1 MGHKKIRDY
10 DNFKQEICR
19 NLTFLLRLRQILIIN
34 VRIKDLKTNS
44 RDKPQ
49 EELTSTRKNQLP
61 YTTHYGII
69 ASALKHNTG
78 IATKKNIY

>member
-49 EELTSTRKNQLP
+49 EELTSTRKNRLP
-61 YTTHYGII
+61 YTT
-69 ASALKHNTG
+69 AL
-78 IATKKNIY
+78 

>member
-44 RDKPQ
+44 RDKTQ
-49 EELTSTRKNQLP
+49 EELTSTRKNRLP
-61 YTTHYGII
+61 YTTYYGIMT
-69 ASALKHNTG
+69 SAVKHNTG
-78 IATKKNIY
+78 IATKKIY

>member
-1 MGHKKIRDY
+1 MGHKEIRDY

-44 RDKPQ
+44 HDKTH
-49 EELTSTRKNQLP
+49 EELTSTRKNRLP
-61 YTTHYGII
+61 YTTAVWH
-69 ASALKHNTG
+69 LL
-78 IATKKNIY
+78 